1 MMTWGKLALRYA
13 LAGFDGGKAKGRWR
27 ALTGG
32 AAGVALLVGGA
43 TPLFAQPASVL
54 APPNMRPFSAPTADD
69 PLLRNADATSD
80 PALFQGEVET
90 AVQTNIV
97 IDEAQAGEREA
108 RAARVQA
115 RSALFPTIDLSI
127 DANRSLARN
136 FSNDIGNIIE
146 RSRPEGRT
154 DATASMRQRLLDFGS
169 ASIRIS
175 AATARLEAARLTT
188 RTQGEDVA
196 LRTIAAWYAIFAQ
209 RLMEQAAIDYGARQ
223 EKVRDQ
229 LERRITQG
237 YSARGD
243 MPRVESSIANTQL
256 RLARFRRDLNTA
268 EAQYR
273 TLTGHDAPAQI
284 GRAPLPRDLPTDAA
298 DLEALLLQSPIVRKA
313 EAEARAARQDAR
325 AARAERLPSIA
336 AGIDAGRYG
345 VFENPGDYDVR
356 GRIILRAQLGAGFN
370 AKADQA
376 TARADAAD
384 AYATRVRQD
393 ALRDAQTA
401 LTDLKALQAQVDA
414 AHAAYLAS
422 RDTRDVIAARFAS
435 SQGTLFDL
443 QSAEDNYFYSA
454 ANYVQS
460 LSDRDAAHFIL
471 LAKTGQLLPHL
482 AISIASSDRIAR
494 P

>member
-1 MMTWGKLALRYA
+1 M
-13 LAGFDGGKAKGRWR
+13 AGLYGRKATGCWR
-27 ALTGG
+27 ALTSG
-32 AAGVALLVGGA
+32 AAGVALLAGGV
-43 TPLFAQPASVL
+43 TPVSAQPASVL
-54 APPNMRPFSAPTADD
+54 APPNMRPFSAPTTDD
-69 PLLRNADATSD
+69 PLLRNADAASD
-80 PALFQGEVET
+80 PALFHDEVAA
-90 AVQTNIV
+90 AVQTNVV
-97 IDEAQAGEREA
+97 IDEARAGEREA
-108 RAARVQA
+108 QAARVEA

-136 FSNDIGNIIE
+136 FSNDVGNIIE

-154 DATASMRQRLLDFGS
+154 DATASMRQRLLDFGATS
-169 ASIRIS
+169 TRIS

-196 LRTIAAWYAIFAQ
+196 LRTIAAWYAIYAQ
-209 RLMEQAAIDYGARQ
+209 RLMEEAAIEYGARQ
-223 EKVRDQ
+223 EKLREQ

-243 MPRVESSIANTQL
+243 LPRVDSAIATTQL

-284 GRAPLPRDLPTDAA
+284 GRAPLPRNLPTDAA
-298 DLEALLLQSPIVRKA
+298 ELETLLLQSPTVRKA

-325 AARAERLPSIA
+325 AARAERLPTIA
-336 AGIDAGRYG
+336 AGVDAGRYG
-345 VFENPGDYDVR
+345 VFESPGDYDVR
-356 GRIILRAQLGAGFN
+356 GRILVRAQLGAGFN
-370 AKADQA
+370 ARADQA

-384 AYATRVRQD
+384 AYATRVRQE

-401 LTDLKALQAQVDA
+401 LTDLKALDAQVSA

-435 SQGTLFDL
+435 SQGTLLDL
-443 QSAEDNYFYSA
+443 QNVEDNYFYNA
-454 ANYVQS
+454 ANYVQA

>member
-1 MMTWGKLALRYA
+1 MGYAVLGDRGKE
-13 LAGFDGGKAKGRWR
+13 AGWR
-27 ALTGG
+27 VRAMKRGV
-32 AAGVALLVGGA
+32 ACVALLAGVVA
-43 TPLFAQPASVL
+43 PACAQPSSVL
-54 APPNMRPFSAPTADD
+54 APPNMTPFSAPTTDD
-69 PLLRNADATSD
+69 PLLRSAEAASD
-80 PALFQGEVET
+80 PALFHGEVQAAVET
-90 AVQTNIV
+90 NAV

-108 RAARVQA
+108 EAARVQA
-115 RSALFPTIDLSI
+115 KSALFPSIDLTV

-154 DATASMRQRLLDFGS
+154 DASASVRQRLLDFGS
-169 ASIRIS
+169 ASSRINAS
-175 AATARLEAARLTT
+175 NARVEAARLTT
-188 RTQGEDVA
+188 RSQGEDVA

-209 RLMEQAAIDYGARQ
+209 RLMEQAAIDYGKRQ
-223 EKVRDQ
+223 EQVRAQ
-229 LERRITQG
+229 LQRRIQQG

-243 MPRVESSIANTQL
+243 LPRVDSSIATTQL

-273 TLTGHDAPAQI
+273 ALTGHDAPAQLA
-284 GRAPLPRDLPTDAA
+284 RAPLPRDLPTEAA
-298 DLEALLLQSPIVRKA
+298 GLEALLLQSPTVRKA
-313 EAEARAARQDAR
+313 EAEARAARQDSR
-325 AARAERLPSIA
+325 AARAERLPTIA
-336 AGIDAGRYG
+336 AGVDAGRYG
-345 VFENPGDYDVR
+345 VFENSGDYDIR
-356 GRIILRAQLGAGFN
+356 GRIIVRAQLGAGFN

-376 TARADAAD
+376 TARADGAE
-384 AYATRVRQD
+384 AYAARVRQD

-401 LTDLKALQAQVDA
+401 LSDLKALDAQLVA
-414 AHAAYLAS
+414 AENAYRAS

-435 SQGTLFDL
+435 SQGDLLDL

-460 LSDRDAAHFIL
+460 LSDSDAARFIL

-482 AISIASSDRIAR
+482 SIDLSDRTAR